1 MHHRKQSQNRNEI
14 RCHVLR
20 NVLVRHRLRACS
32 TTTISREDCLFDK
45 GPGHVLPLSFLGH
58 CVFFDMSIDLHVT
71 VKVSASHLNGSI
83 SYYIVSTRIGLEAT
97 LFPFWIQLARV
108 ATIPGFVTFSW
119 DCLHSF
125 WDGLCCQSEYST
137 QLRLSLHQWLES
149 KSRRHGK

>member
-1 MHHRKQSQNRNEI
+1 MPRVEE
-14 RCHVLR
+14 
-20 NVLVRHRLRACS
+20 RACS
-32 TTTISREDCLFDK
+32 TWAPSMFHYYHFSGRLFVRQGPRARPTILFSRALC
-45 GPGHVLPLSFLGH
+45 
-58 CVFFDMSIDLHVT
+58 FFDMSIDLHVT

-83 SYYIVSTRIGLEAT
+83 SYYIVSTRIGQEAT

-108 ATIPGFVTFSW
+108 ATLPGFVTFLW

-149 KSRRHGK
+149 NSRRHGK

>member
-1 MHHRKQSQNRNEI
+1 MPRVED
-14 RCHVLR
+14 C
-20 NVLVRHRLRACS
+20 ACS
-32 TTTISREDCLFDK
+32 TWAPSMFHYYHLSGRLFVRQGPRARPTIILSRALC
-45 GPGHVLPLSFLGH
+45 
-58 CVFFDMSIDLHVT
+58 FFDMSIDLHVT

-108 ATIPGFVTFSW
+108 AAIPGFVTFSW

-149 KSRRHGK
+149 NSRRHGK

>member
-1 MHHRKQSQNRNEI
+1 MPRVED
-14 RCHVLR
+14 C
-20 NVLVRHRLRACS
+20 ACS
-32 TTTISREDCLFDK
+32 TWASSMFHYYHLSGRQFVRQGPRPRPTILRSRALC
-45 GPGHVLPLSFLGH
+45 
-58 CVFFDMSIDLHVT
+58 FFDMSIGLPVT

-83 SYYIVSTRIGLEAT
+83 SYYIVSTRTGQETT

-108 ATIPGFVTFSW
+108 ENLPGFATFSW

-125 WDGLCCQSEYST
+125 RDGLCCQSEYST

>member
-1 MHHRKQSQNRNEI
+1 MPPVEEG
-14 RCHVLR
+14 
-20 NVLVRHRLRACS
+20 ACS
-32 TTTISREDCLFDK
+32 AWAPSMFHYYHFSGRLFVRQGPRARPTIILSRALC
-45 GPGHVLPLSFLGH
+45 
-58 CVFFDMSIDLHVT
+58 FFDMSIDLHVT
-71 VKVSASHLNGSI
+71 VNVSASHLNGSI

-108 ATIPGFVTFSW
+108 ENLPGFVTFSW

>member
-1 MHHRKQSQNRNEI
+1 MFDMGSE
-14 RCHVLR
+14 HVP
-20 NVLVRHRLRACS
+20 LV
-32 TTTISREDCLFDK
+32 
-45 GPGHVLPLSFLGH
+45 SFLGEIVCSTRAPATSH
-58 CVFFDMSIDLHVT
+58 HSLFSGTVFFDMSICLHVT
-71 VKVSASHLNGSI
+71 VNVSASHLNGSI
-83 SYYIVSTRIGLEAT
+83 SYYIVSTRTGQEAT

-108 ATIPGFVTFSW
+108 ENLPGFVTFSW